1 MNQQMY
7 HHQKSVHCCLF
18 L

>member
-7 HHQKSVHCCLF
+7 HHQKSVHCGLF